1 MNFAYAMAA
10 RLAVAVMP
18 GASAATW
25 HFGANTTAAR
35 KGVVPDAVTT
45 QTAAAPVA
53 LAHAKKIFEKGRH
66 PQPPTVNKIN

>member
-25 HFGANTTAAR
+25 HFGAN
-35 KGVVPDAVTT
+35 T